1 MKYFNGFR
9 AVYKGPIIGLL
20 SLLFFTLVLLFPV
33 KQVWPQNVA
42 GSVEPFLRLE
52 KPKYLLGEAIRFWV
66 GVNVKNSSATSR
78 EAMKPCTLSIGKPDG
93 TTETQSVGLGRE
105 GLTGDEYSSYG
116 GWGFGEA
123 EVETGTYILVL
134 QCASEKTKPVELVV
148 EKNDIFDQ
156 IKADFRF
163 ERSGAITKGES
174 VPIILSVQNDSKYR
188 IRFPQRGSMGEGV
201 GIEVHRQEPAM
212 SSAFFYPSDKLARTT
227 SMPDTYS
234 WDSAPDIASITL
246 GPGEHFEQRFTLED
260 AYTFDQPADYEVTFS
275 TVLAV
280 LVGEKN
286 DPFAEYCPIRLAVIG
301 KAVFAPAN

>member
-20 SLLFFTLVLLFPV
+20 SFLFFTLVLLLPV
-33 KQVWPQNVA
+33 KQAWPQNIA
-42 GSVEPFLRLE
+42 GGVEPFLRLE
-52 KPKYLLGEAIRFWV
+52 KPKYLLGETIRFWV
-66 GVNVKNSSATSR
+66 GITVKNSSAIPK
-78 EAMKPCTLSIGKPDG
+78 EAMKPCILSIGKPDG
-93 TTETQSVGLGRE
+93 ATETQSVGLGRE
-105 GLTGDEYSSYG
+105 GLTGEYSSYG

-148 EKNDIFDQ
+148 ERNDIFDQ
-156 IKADFRF
+156 IKADFHF
-163 ERSGAITKGES
+163 ERSGAITTGES
-174 VPIILSVQNDSKYR
+174 VPVILSVQNNSKYR

-212 SSAFFYPSDKLARTT
+212 SSAFFYPSDKLARAT

-234 WDSAPDIASITL
+234 WDSAPYVTSISL
-246 GPGEHFEQRFTLED
+246 GPGERFEQRFTLED
-260 AYTFDQPADYEVTFS
+260 AYTFDQPGDYEVTFN
-275 TVLAV
+275 TLLAI

-286 DPFAEYCPIRLAVIG
+286 DPFADYCPIRLAVVG
-301 KAVFAPAN
+301 KATFAPAN